1 MRYENAP
8 KLPEEWEDRIDIPFD
23 GLFGESALVKVLQEF
38 VSDPY
43 SEHRPLDIEELT
55 GLTEPTVR
63 TALNDLMQLGVIR
76 KISKDSRRPIY
87 KANHISKR
95 MTALTFLAYAIL
107 DDRDDTDIMDTS
119 VMHYCETIRQ
129 YANFGFRDAATFED
143 LGIEDG
149 ATISTEIPVTRA
161 ERK

>member
-1 MRYENAP
+1 MRYESVSE
-8 KLPEEWEDRIDIPFD
+8 LPEEWEDRIDIPFD

-43 SEHRPLDIEELT
+43 SEYRPLDIEELT
-55 GLTEPTVR
+55 ELTEPTVR

-76 KISKDSRRPIY
+76 RISKDPRRPVY
-87 KANHISKR
+87 KADHRSKR
-95 MTALTFLAYAIL
+95 LTALTFLAYAIL
-107 DDRDDTDIMDTS
+107 DDRDDTDTMDTS
-119 VMHYCETIRQ
+119 VMHYCETIKQ

-143 LGIEDG
+143 FGIEDG
-149 ATISTEIPVTRA
+149 ATISTEIPMTHA